1 MTLHVHDLMPMFTA
15 SRLDG
20 TVVDYQDVWQRQ
32 NLLLVSLPPGDPTA
46 SAYTMSLHALE
57 TRLSE
62 YDASAV
68 ITTTR
73 IDGVPAPGVVVADRW
88 GEIYYV
94 KAAEHASQLP
104 APEELL
110 EWLLYVQIQCPECQ
124 GETR

>member
-20 TVVDYQDVWQRQ
+20 TVVHYQDIWQRQ
-32 NLLLVSLPPGDPTA
+32 NLLLVALPPGDATGA
-46 SAYTMSLHALE
+46 AYATSLRALE
-57 TRLSE
+57 PRLPE

-68 ITTTR
+68 VTTTR

-88 GEIYYV
+88 GEVYHV
-94 KAAEHASQLP
+94 KAAEQASQLP
-104 APEELL
+104 SPEELVD
-110 EWLLYVQIQCPECQ
+110 WLRYVQIQCPECQ